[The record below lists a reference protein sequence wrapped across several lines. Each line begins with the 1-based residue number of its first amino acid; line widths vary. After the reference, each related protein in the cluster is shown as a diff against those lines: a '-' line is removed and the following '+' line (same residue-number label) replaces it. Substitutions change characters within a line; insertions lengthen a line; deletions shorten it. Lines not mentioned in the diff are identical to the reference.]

1 MPGKE
6 MNEGMKNAANMLRL
20 IDVLMI
26 QLSQT
31 DSGDYL
37 PDSQQIANL
46 FKQVCQYFHW
56 RRAPSYIS
64 ARTNEK
70 RLLTKLFM
78 ANPDAFE
85 PWIEIVG
92 LRDGY
97 SRHEESGT
105 EWKAFIAIFRK
116 TLQDRCSRWLIGQL
130 PTRSEFLR
138 HVIRDEKHGYLY
150 KELFFDLTGPVWNK
164 RRGQL
169 LRSLRP
175 KPGNAT
181 LQNNA
186 YDLLSWLESAITQ
199 DRGDA
204 QNARTLL
211 GQVDFASALWKACVS
226 EPLNPRAVGSLRD
239 AHDLLESMGVECK
252 TPAWWNHIVKDLPQT
267 SKG

>member
-1 MPGKE
+1 
-6 MNEGMKNAANMLRL
+6 
-20 IDVLMI
+20 MI

-31 DSGDYL
+31 DSGGYL
-37 PDSQQIANL
+37 PDSQQISNL

-56 RRAPSYIS
+56 RRTPSYRS

-78 ANPDAFE
+78 ANPDAIE

-97 SRHEESGT
+97 DRHEESGAA
-105 EWKAFIAIFRK
+105 WKTLIALFRK
-116 TLQDRCSRWLIGQL
+116 TLQDRCSRWLIREL
-130 PTRSEFLR
+130 PTQSEFLR
-138 HVIRDEKHGYLY
+138 HVIRDEKYGHLY
-150 KELFFDLTGPVWNK
+150 KELILDLDGPVWKK

-169 LRSLRP
+169 LSNLRS
-175 KPGNAT
+175 KPSNTT

-186 YDLLSWLESAITQ
+186 YDLLTWLASAVTE

-204 QNARTLL
+204 QNARALL
-211 GQVDFASALWKACVS
+211 EQVDFASALWKACVS

-239 AHDLLESMGVECK
+239 ARELLVTMGVGCK
-252 TPAWWNHIVKDLPQT
+252 TTTWWDQIVKDLPQT
-267 SKG
+267 TKG